1 MYFVMLLYC
10 DEYKLIIIRNAAVI
24 IRKVKWLFKAIKL
37 KLLFIKYI
45 DSAVEIIIDIRSNTT
60 RINLL

>member
-10 DEYKLIIIRNAAVI
+10 DEYKLIIIRNTAVI
-24 IRKVKWLFKAIKL
+24 TRKVKLLFKAIML

-45 DSAVEIIIDIRSNTT
+45 DSAVESIIDIRSNTT
-60 RINLL
+60 SINLL

>member
-24 IRKVKWLFKAIKL
+24 IRKVKWLFKTIKL